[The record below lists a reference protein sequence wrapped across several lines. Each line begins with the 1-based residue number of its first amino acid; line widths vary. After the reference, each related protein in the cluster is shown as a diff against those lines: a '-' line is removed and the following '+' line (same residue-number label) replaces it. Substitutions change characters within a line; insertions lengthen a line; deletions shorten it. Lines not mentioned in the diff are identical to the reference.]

1 MPHRTSRAGSLRTG
15 FLFSLLLT
23 ALVPIVLIG
32 GISIYTIHLVLDRTV
47 EAGIRDDVTQIGYA
61 VESHLQNL
69 DYVSRQFAFNGRMAI
84 NFSRYFRS
92 ESVMERYRY
101 KRDILEITNLAM
113 NTNPQCSIA
122 FYYFVGENR
131 PLFGNAVTNT
141 PLQLAGRSALKEGS
155 GYRVYAPAPA
165 YGGVFATSV
174 FSIVREIES
183 YDEGDAAVYIESD
196 PTYVSQLF
204 PSTLLGFAVE
214 YVLAGA
220 DGTVLYRSTDSP
232 DVSSTERRETGIDR
246 GFSTVRYSSAD
257 GWSLD
262 VHVPNRALQRPMN
275 VWLVRYVLIGTLS
288 LSFGLL
294 AALVVWRRFYR
305 RIGTVSHE
313 MLLAAA
319 ESFAN
324 PISFS
329 GIVEIDEM
337 LTHLESMRC
346 RVLELVAEVEREEA
360 ARGAIELE
368 KLRNQISPHFL
379 HNTLNNIQWLARMA
393 GQRDIDRIVTLLTRI
408 LHYNLGKE
416 GPVVRLEE
424 ELSIARTYL
433 DLQTMRYDFDY
444 TIDCRLPAEHLGR
457 MVPRFVLQPL
467 VENAVYH
474 GVAEDGGTVEISAE
488 AAGDAVTITVADDG
502 PGIDA
507 EAIERLLDQPEDP
520 PSRVNGLGVGL
531 GFVAKTMESYYGRR
545 RHVFVANREP
555 RGARVTLV
563 FPASVA
569 ETSRLTGA

>member
-1 MPHRTSRAGSLRTG
+1 
-15 FLFSLLLT
+15 
-23 ALVPIVLIG
+23 
-32 GISIYTIHLVLDRTV
+32 
-47 EAGIRDDVTQIGYA
+47 
-61 VESHLQNL
+61 
-69 DYVSRQFAFNGRMAI
+69 
-84 NFSRYFRS
+84 
-92 ESVMERYRY
+92 
-101 KRDILEITNLAM
+101 
-113 NTNPQCSIA
+113 
-122 FYYFVGENR
+122 
-131 PLFGNAVTNT
+131 
-141 PLQLAGRSALKEGS
+141 
-155 GYRVYAPAPA
+155 
-165 YGGVFATSV
+165 V

-204 PSTLLGFAVE
+204 PSTLLGFDVQ

-220 DGTVLYRSTDSP
+220 DGTVLYRSAASP
-232 DVSSTERRETGIDR
+232 GASTTARGKPGIDR
-246 GFSTVRYSSAD
+246 GFSTVRYSSPD

-275 VWLVRYVLIGTLS
+275 VWLLRYILIGTLS

-313 MLLAAA
+313 MLLAAE

-337 LTHLESMRC
+337 LSHLESMRC

-368 KLRNQISPHFL
+368 KLRNQINPHFL

-393 GQRDIDRIVTLLTRI
+393 GQREIDRIVTLLTRI

-424 ELSIARTYL
+424 ELSIIRSYL
-433 DLQTMRYDFDY
+433 DLQTMRYDFEY
-444 TIDCRLPAEHLGR
+444 TIDSRLSADELGWT
-457 MVPRFVLQPL
+457 VPRFVLQPL

-474 GVAEDGGTVEISAE
+474 GVAEDGGTVEVTAQ
-488 AAGDAVTITVADDG
+488 ATDGAVAITVTDDG

-507 EAIERLLDQPEDP
+507 EAIERLLEHAEDRP
-520 PSRVNGLGVGL
+520 PRVNGLGVGL
-531 GFVAKTMESYYGRR
+531 GFVAKTMESYYGGR
-545 RHVFVANREP
+545 RHVFVTNREP
-555 RGARVTLV
+555 RGAAVTLL
-563 FPASVA
+563 FPAPVA
-569 ETSRLTGA
+569 ETNHQSGE